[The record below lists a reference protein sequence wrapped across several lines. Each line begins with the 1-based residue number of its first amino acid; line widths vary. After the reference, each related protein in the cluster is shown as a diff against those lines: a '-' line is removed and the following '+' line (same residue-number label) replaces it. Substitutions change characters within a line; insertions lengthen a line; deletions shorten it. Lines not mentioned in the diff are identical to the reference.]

1 MKASSI
7 RDMVAAETKLPN
19 VSRMMKNALFAR
31 LQQLK
36 QGRLIVNVQGE
47 SLVFGQAK
55 EDALLTARIDILDE
69 ALYGLIAEKG
79 MVGCAEAYIHGMWKS
94 NDLLN
99 VIRLLAMNMDMAKQL
114 DKKSLITKLM
124 LHIYARVNANNI
136 DGSKRNISAHYDL
149 GNDFFELFLDR
160 SMMYSSAIFK
170 DQSMSLDDAAEYKLK
185 MVCERLQLNSE
196 DNVLEIG
203 TGWGGLACYAAKN
216 YGCKVVTTTISQ
228 EQYKKAQERVM
239 LEGLQDK
246 VTVLL
251 QDYRLLDGKFDKL
264 VSIEM
269 IEAVGHE
276 FYEAYFHQC
285 SQLLK
290 PNGLM
295 LIQSIL
301 VSDQRYD
308 FARKNVDFI
317 KRYIFP
323 GGNLPSYEVIS
334 RHVAQA
340 TDMNIFSV
348 HDMTYDYAKTL
359 ACWRDRFFDRIEAV
373 RRLGFT
379 EEFIR
384 LWEFYLCYCQAGFM
398 ERTIHTAQIVFAKP
412 LWRDA
417 RYPQE

>member
-185 MVCERLQLNSE
+185 MVCERLQLSSE

-412 LWRDA
+412 QWRDA